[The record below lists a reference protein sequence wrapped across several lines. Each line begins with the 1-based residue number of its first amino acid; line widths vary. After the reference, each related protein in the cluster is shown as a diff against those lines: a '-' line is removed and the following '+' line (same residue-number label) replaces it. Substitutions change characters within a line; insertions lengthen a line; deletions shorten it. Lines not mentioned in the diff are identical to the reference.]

1 MRAAAVGA
9 VVVELILVLFQESDC
24 FEDNSPDV
32 KLPFKGGEANKRDKA

>member
-1 MRAAAVGA
+1 M
-9 VVVELILVLFQESDC
+9 VVELILVLFQESDC